1 MLPEIYYDFI
11 GKQGSQAGVVDTSST
26 TVVCGFL
33 VPKETVV
40 LPLWERWKQKF
51 GFIKRVD
58 KGWIRSDEGLTL
70 ETSAF

>member
-26 TVVCGFL
+26 TVVCRFL

-40 LPLWERWKQKF
+40 LRLWER
-51 GFIKRVD
+51 
-58 KGWIRSDEGLTL
+58 
-70 ETSAF
+70 